1 MKFNFESWQE
11 FLDWNVKRENHI
23 KELEDRITDLEDENY
38 ELRKE
43 GWKKDALIAELTEKN
58 ATAENSDE

>member
-23 KELEDRITDLEDENY
+23 KELEEDNRELELGRLRDARQIE
-38 ELRKE
+38 ELKT
-43 GWKKDALIAELTEKN
+43 ALKN

>member
-1 MKFNFESWQE
+1 MKFNFESWEE

-23 KELEDRITDLEDENY
+23 KELEEDNRELELGRLRDARQIE
-38 ELRKE
+38 ELKT
-43 GWKKDALIAELTEKN
+43 ALKN

>member
-11 FLDWNVKRENHI
+11 FLDWNVKREN
-23 KELEDRITDLEDENY
+23 RITDLEDENY

-43 GWKKDALIAELTEKN
+43 GWKKDALIAELTENN